1 MTCSRC
7 STRWH
12 ARAGSAT
19 TPTWLSS
26 TPQRARRPG
35 AAEIRARLAR
45 SAGLDPARRSRTT
58 TRPGRTV
65 ARRPD
70 EQGRAAAAYARG
82 PVPDGQQLTRQ
93 RIASGLDT
101 GFTVATKSSGLM
113 GIVRN
118 EAGVVTAPTGVSYA
132 VAIFTRCHP
141 DLSTEPAAIDTT
153 IVLRQLSAVY
163 CLIKKRPQLRAQQ
176 RVSQNL
182 MIAANHGRPG
192 VSQAPAVDDA
202 VAVS

>member
-1 MTCSRC
+1 
-7 STRWH
+7 
-12 ARAGSAT
+12 
-19 TPTWLSS
+19 
-26 TPQRARRPG
+26 
-35 AAEIRARLAR
+35 
-45 SAGLDPARRSRTT
+45 
-58 TRPGRTV
+58 
-65 ARRPD
+65 
-70 EQGRAAAAYARG
+70 
-82 PVPDGQQLTRQ
+82 
-93 RIASGLDT
+93 
-101 GFTVATKSSGLM
+101 M

-141 DLSTEPAAIDTT
+141 DLSTEPAAIDST